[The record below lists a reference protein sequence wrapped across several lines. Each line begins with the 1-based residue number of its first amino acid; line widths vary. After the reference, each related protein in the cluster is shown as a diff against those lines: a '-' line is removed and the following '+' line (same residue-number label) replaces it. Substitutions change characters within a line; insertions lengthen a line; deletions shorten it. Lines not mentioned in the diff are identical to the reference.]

1 MNAPFQGSDLF
12 LAANLENEPSRC
24 SFLRFQPL
32 TGDHHRVP
40 TFPHPSQARKQAR
53 FGLGPFSGHP
63 SHPSTPKTSSK
74 GSFSGLGPFFGPHHH
89 HAPRT
94 RSFFGVL
101 TFCFN
106 ATGGTPPLL
115 H

>member
-32 TGDHHRVP
+32 TGDHHWVP

-53 FGLGPFSGHP
+53 FGLE
-63 SHPSTPKTSSK
+63 
-74 GSFSGLGPFFGPHHH
+74 PFFRRHRPPTLLSGCCQHPNPETDVFRGWALSL
-89 HAPRT
+89 APTPTTPRELD
-94 RSFFGVL
+94 RSLGF
-101 TFCFN
+101 
-106 ATGGTPPLL
+106 
-115 H
+115 